1 MRNKV
6 IYKTVNLNGV
16 KIFYRE
22 SGNKNH
28 PTILLFHGFPA
39 SSHMYRNLIE
49 ELADEYHIIAPD
61 FPGFGNSDQPHPKE
75 FEYTFDNL
83 ANVMNDFIENSK
95 IITPLNMKYRSRTEI
110 VSMILEAANGG
121 ATKTRIM
128 YKAFLSYAQ
137 LKEYLSVLI
146 ENNLIE
152 YLEGIQTYK
161 TTEKGLNLLKMHNE
175 IGELL
180 QTPIRE
186 SRIQ

>member
-1 MRNKV
+1 
-6 IYKTVNLNGV
+6 
-16 KIFYRE
+16 
-22 SGNKNH
+22 
-28 PTILLFHGFPA
+28 
-39 SSHMYRNLIE
+39 
-49 ELADEYHIIAPD
+49 
-61 FPGFGNSDQPHPKE
+61 
-75 FEYTFDNL
+75 
-83 ANVMNDFIENSK
+83 
-95 IITPLNMKYRSRTEI
+95 MKYRSRTEI

-137 LKEYLSVLI
+137 LREYLSVLI

-161 TTEKGLNLLKMHNE
+161 TTEKGLNLLKMHNQ

-180 QTPIRE
+180 QTSMRE